1 MVVWC
6 KYCELPVTNQS
17 SLQCQK
23 CDNFIHLSCLQSE
36 KPSRF
41 EGDFLFDLDCKNCEG
56 EDSEKIKRSKLT
68 WLQIIHLALYNLSIR
83 ESGRQ
88 GFFRWKDDIC
98 RFISQNWNYLFP
110 DKPMT
115 NNWRSTVAGTL
126 SVYCS
131 TLFKSGQSLFNETG
145 WWALNEVKPPPK
157 VYSDDIRGKLKSRSR
172 ETTQQS
178 NGIVGE
184 GVGNMGRGK
193 RKQRIDG
200 DRIDIKQSKMDE
212 RETTTTD
219 ANSLQYAFLG
229 MDSITEDFNDTE
241 VSAILH
247 EDVEDLIPN
256 DDPFSLIKVEDI
268 GKSLS
273 QSLLISDKG
282 NHTPSEAWSEI
293 SVKSELVSNDS
304 ANEDSLSISQE
315 QFKARSKSQKNTT
328 LNEPRL
334 IPMNTT
340 QEREF
345 LNKLKCYPK
354 ALAEDPAAKRLQR
367 KLKLRKLKLEIGLPV
382 FDLDRTVQEMIRSS
396 APQGVKIMYTDTL
409 GRELPMPENE
419 EKSKFT
425 AKGRSLHHPA
435 LQGVNVLDKFHIT
448 VPPKQKDNA
457 QQANQTFLSRLVGR
471 NEELN
476 ARSVGSPYTQR
487 VLKPYIR
494 RDYNTK
500 PLKLSLMNELLAYT
514 HRFDQHWIRPCPS
527 PIDYCYVQPHHI
539 PAVNAMCEEFFW
551 NGIDLSE
558 CLQYPDFSCVV
569 LYRKL
574 VIGCA
579 FMVPDVKYNEAYI
592 SFILVHPDW
601 RKAGIGTFMIY
612 HLIQTCM
619 GKDVTLHVSAANS
632 TMMLYQKFGFKA
644 EEFILDFYDKYL
656 PDDSTECRHAFFLRL
671 QR

>member
-6 KYCELPVTNQS
+6 KYCELPVTNQG

-23 CDNFIHLSCLQSE
+23 CDNFVHSSCLQSD

-41 EGDFLFDLDCKNCEG
+41 EGDFLFDFDCKKCEG
-56 EDSEKIKRSKLT
+56 ENGEKIARSKLT
-68 WLQIIHLALYNLSIR
+68 WLQVIHLSLYNLSIR

-98 RFISQNWNYLFP
+98 GFISQNWNYLFP

-131 TLFKSGQSLFNETG
+131 ILFKSGQSLFNEAG

-157 VYSDDIRGKLKSRSR
+157 VYSDEIKGKLKSRAR
-172 ETTQQS
+172 ETMQQS
-178 NGIVGE
+178 NGIAGE
-184 GVGNMGRGK
+184 GIGNMGRGK
-193 RKQRIDG
+193 RKQKTDQGIG
-200 DRIDIKQSKMDE
+200 IDIKQSKMDE
-212 RETTTTD
+212 KDITADTS
-219 ANSLQYAFLG
+219 NLQFAFLG
-229 MDSITEDFNDTE
+229 VDSIAEDFHDTE
-241 VSAILH
+241 MNAIRR
-247 EDVEDLIPN
+247 EDIEDLIPN

-273 QSLLISDKG
+273 QSLIISNKG
-282 NHTPSEAWSEI
+282 DHTPSEAWSEI
-293 SVKSELVSNDS
+293 SVKSEVVSDDS
-304 ANEDSLSISQE
+304 ANEDSQSSYQE
-315 QFKARSKSQKNTT
+315 PFQARSKSQKNTT
-328 LNEPRL
+328 LIQPRL
-334 IPMNTT
+334 IPMNST

-354 ALAEDPAAKRLQR
+354 ALAEDPAARRLQR
-367 KLKLRKLKLEIGLPV
+367 KLKLRKLKSEIGLPV
-382 FDLDRTVQEMIRSS
+382 FDLDKTVQEMIRSS
-396 APQGVKIMYTDTL
+396 APQGINIVYTDAV
-409 GRELPMPENE
+409 GRELPKAENE
-419 EKSKFT
+419 EKSKLT
-425 AKGRSLHHPA
+425 VKNRSLHHPA
-435 LQGVNVLDKFHIT
+435 LQGVNVLDKFHIA
-448 VPPKQKDNA
+448 VQPKQKENA
-457 QQANQTFLSRLVGR
+457 QQANRTFLSRLVGR

-476 ARSVGSPYTQR
+476 ARSIGSPYTQR

-494 RDYNTK
+494 RDYDTK
-500 PLKLSLMNELLAYT
+500 PLKLRLMNELLAYT
-514 HRFDQHWIRPCPS
+514 HRYDQHWIRPCPS

-601 RKAGIGTFMIY
+601 RNAGIGTFMIY

-619 GKDVTLHVSAANS
+619 GKDVTLHVSASNS